1 MPECLDV
8 FTIALSKAEVSHID
22 VMMMFLYNNAT
33 NSYFTIICAVS
44 VAFHWLKLTTRCG
57 ENHKNIF

>member
-1 MPECLDV
+1 MF
-8 FTIALSKAEVSHID
+8 FTIALSKAELSHID

-44 VAFHWLKLTTRCG
+44 VAFHWLKLKIDVEKTT
-57 ENHKNIF
+57 KIFFEFNV